1 MKNVNR
7 VNGVLEE
14 FFKLFYKT
22 EDMALKVGIKG
33 LTHTEL
39 HIIDAISSDTLTMHE
54 LSDRLGT
61 TMGTA
66 TVAISKLSEK
76 GFITRT
82 RSDLDRRKVYVALDK
97 KGAEA
102 LIYHNNYHNMLLSSI
117 TENVALPDLEK
128 FIEIFEVIL
137 NNLSNKTGFFK
148 PLPLDEFEKGTK
160 VSVVAIKGTP
170 IIQDFFE
177 KNGIKNFSTVEVLTT
192 GKEIEISTFDK
203 KIIKLDALDAKN
215 LICTKV

>member
-39 HIIDAISSDTLTMHE
+39 HIIDAINSDTLTMHE

-66 TVAISKLSEK
+66 TVAVSKLSEK

-82 RSDLDRRKVYVALDK
+82 RSELDRRKVYVALDK
-97 KGAEA
+97 KGLEA

-148 PLPLDEFEKGTK
+148 PLPLDEFSRGTK

-177 KNGIKNFSTVEVLTT
+177 KNGIKNFSTVEVYKT
-192 GKEIEISTFDK
+192 GKEIEILTFDK

-215 LICTKV
+215 LICTKI